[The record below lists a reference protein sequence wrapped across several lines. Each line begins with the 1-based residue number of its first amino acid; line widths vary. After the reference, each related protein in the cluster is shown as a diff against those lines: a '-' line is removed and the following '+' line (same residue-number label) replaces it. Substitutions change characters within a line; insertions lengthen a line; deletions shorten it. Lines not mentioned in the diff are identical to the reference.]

1 MIKYTHAEPSQ
12 ITKLKE
18 LILSINNS
26 LLNKANCIREMLYQ
40 LKIDN
45 NPTLIMAKG
54 ESKVAVYYLQVII
67 ERLGINVIKEEN

>member
-40 LKIDN
+40 LK
-45 NPTLIMAKG
+45 L
-54 ESKVAVYYLQVII
+54 
-67 ERLGINVIKEEN
+67 

>member
-1 MIKYTHAEPSQ
+1 MIKHTHVEPSQ

>member
-54 ESKVAVYYLQVII
+54 GSKVAVYYLQVII
-67 ERLGINVIKEEN
+67 ESLVINVIKEEN

>member
-1 MIKYTHAEPSQ
+1 MIKHTHAEPSQ
-12 ITKLKE
+12 ITKLEK

-45 NPTLIMAKG
+45 NPTLIMEKG
-54 ESKVAVYYLQVII
+54 GSKVAVYYLQVII